1 MTRKTITLSL
11 TEDEALV
18 MAEAAAKV
26 AASEHAGDLLDQAE
40 LQCLITLETA
50 LGRNLPPVLAQRYE
64 ADLKAAKER
73 LRHM

>member
-18 MAEAAAKV
+18 LAEAAAKIT
-26 AASEHAGDLLDQAE
+26 ASEQAGELLDPAE
-40 LQCLITLETA
+40 LQCLFTLETA
-50 LGRNLPPVLAQRYE
+50 LERNLPPVLAQRYE
-64 ADLKAAKER
+64 ADLKAAKKR